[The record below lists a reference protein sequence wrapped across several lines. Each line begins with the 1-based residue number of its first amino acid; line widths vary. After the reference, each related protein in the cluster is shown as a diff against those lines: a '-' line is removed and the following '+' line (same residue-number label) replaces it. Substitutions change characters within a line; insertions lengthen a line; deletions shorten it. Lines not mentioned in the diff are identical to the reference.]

1 MNWLDIVILTI
12 VALLTFVGWR
22 NGVLRVVVLLGGAVL
37 GVYLAGQYYQTLGT
51 QLESIISSP
60 NGAKAAAF
68 VIVFLIVL
76 SIASVIVKALRGL
89 LRVALLSWLDNGIGA
104 ILGAVVGLAIST
116 GIAMGL
122 QAFPIFD
129 LAQAVQASFL
139 GSFLVNNFPVILSL
153 LPKEFDSVKDLAP

>member
-60 NGAKAAAF
+60 NGAKATAF

-76 SIASVIVKALRGL
+76 SMASVIVKALRGL
-89 LRVALLSWLDNGIGA
+89 LRIALLSWLDNGIGA
-104 ILGAVVGLAIST
+104 ILG
-116 GIAMGL
+116 
-122 QAFPIFD
+122 
-129 LAQAVQASFL
+129 
-139 GSFLVNNFPVILSL
+139 LSL
-153 LPKEFDSVKDLAP
+153 IHI